1 MSQVAVKGDKAL
13 LLQIKDD
20 KRSGEIY
27 MYYLIAMQSW
37 ENGNGIGQIADSLQE
52 LTDNF
57 ETQSVDSNEETDTT
71 TCIHVYIEL

>member
-20 KRSGEIY
+20 KRSGERY
-27 MYYLIAMQSW
+27 MYYPIAMQSW

-52 LTDNF
+52 LTNNF
-57 ETQSVDSNEETDTT
+57 ETQSADSNERARTT
-71 TCIHVYIEL
+71 TCIYKEL